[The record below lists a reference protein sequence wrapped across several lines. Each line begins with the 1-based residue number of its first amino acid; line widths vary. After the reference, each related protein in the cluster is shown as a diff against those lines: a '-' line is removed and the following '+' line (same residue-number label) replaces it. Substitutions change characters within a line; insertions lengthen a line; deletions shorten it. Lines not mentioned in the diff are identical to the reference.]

1 MTHHILTI
9 QNYLQNPVREI
20 LNTLADLRTKY
31 RKHREAV
38 QAVKELRAL
47 TDRELNDMGLT
58 RGEIYDVVH
67 NGSNP
72 NLRGWV

>member
-1 MTHHILTI
+1 M
-9 QNYLQNPVREI
+9 REI

-31 RKHREAV
+31 QKHREAV

-47 TDRELNDMGLT
+47 SDRELNDMGLT

-67 NGSNP
+67 NGANP
-72 NLRGWV
+72 NLKDWV

>member
-1 MTHHILTI
+1 M
-9 QNYLQNPVREI
+9 REL
-20 LNTLADLRTKY
+20 LNTLADLRTKYRKY